1 MRFLG
6 LGLSDRVP
14 DAKTIWLFRERLTKA
29 GAIAALFEH
38 FDRTLREAGYIPMS
52 GQIVNASLV
61 ATPRRRNTN
70 AEKADIK
77 AGRIPEHWKNNPAK
91 LRHKGCDTRWTL
103 KFTKASR
110 WRMARCRQSISP
122 FRPFGYIR
130 ARFLVHFRISPRT
143 IHPRRAIWTNL
154 FSSTASRRQKTSA
167 IFPARR
173 GHVRH
178 QCAGLRLEPQIL
190 RDPPLTRGS
199 LNAPGKPKSL
209 MRGCHFAPILNH
221 DRGKIGSPRF
231 AFA

>member
-1 MRFLG
+1 MLTFKILVIQTINTLSDERTEYLINDWLSFMRFLG

-91 LRHKGCDTRWTL
+91 LRHKDRDTRWTL
-103 KFTKASR
+103 KFTKANR

-130 ARFLVHFRISPRT
+130 ARFLVHLSDFTTDHSPAGPFGRT
-143 IHPRRAIWTNL
+143 FSRAL
-154 FSSTASRRQKTSA
+154 RHD
-167 IFPARR
+167 ARR
-173 GHVRH
+173 R
-178 QCAGLRLEPQIL
+178 RLFFPRGEDMFGINV
-190 RDPPLTRGS
+190 RGS
-199 LNAPGKPKSL
+199 ASSRKF
-209 MRGCHFAPILNH
+209 FATRLL
-221 DRGKIGSPRF
+221 REVV
-231 AFA
+231 